1 MERVGRVGDTPTR
14 PTTTA
19 NPASPTRPTSPTDL
33 PRPTGEAYY
42 RLAMILGALTAM
54 GPLAIDMYLPALPAI
69 ARDLNTSAASVQ
81 VSLAVYFIGIAAG
94 QAFYGPLSDRWGRK
108 PALYFGLAVFLTSS
122 IGCAVAADVRALI
135 VFRFLQALGG
145 CAPLVIPR
153 AVVRDYFDQRG
164 SVRMLSV
171 LMLVMGLAPIL
182 APLIG
187 GQLLVN
193 FGWRSVFWVLAAY
206 GTLWLVIVAV
216 FLPESL
222 PVVRRRRQ
230 RLGDVLAI
238 YGRLLR
244 DRAYIGYVV
253 SGGLIFSGLL
263 AYIAGSPFVFIELFE
278 VPPER
283 YGLFFGA
290 NAIGI
295 IGASQINRWL
305 ASRYDARRIVS
316 AVLPV
321 AMAAGFVLLVDAYT
335 GFGGFA
341 GILLP
346 LFFFIACHGFVMPN
360 TTALA
365 MAPHGS
371 VAGSASALL
380 GTLQFVLGAT
390 AGALVGVL
398 GNGTA
403 VPLAAVIAG
412 CGVAAFATYQ
422 TLPRPGRPGPTGE
435 GD

>member
-1 MERVGRVGDTPTR
+1 MGDIPTR
-14 PTTTA
+14 PVT
-19 NPASPTRPTSPTDL
+19 PASPLSPPSPSGVT
-33 PRPTGEAYY
+33 RPTGEAYY

-69 ARDLNTSAASVQ
+69 ARDLNTSAAAVQ

-108 PALYFGLAVFLTSS
+108 PALYFGLAVFLCSS
-122 IGCAVAADVRALI
+122 IGCALAADVRALI

-182 APLIG
+182 APLVG

-206 GTLWLVIVAV
+206 GTLWLAIVAV

-222 PVVRRRRQ
+222 PLVRRRRQ
-230 RLGDVLAI
+230 RLGDVLAV

-244 DRAYIGYVV
+244 DRAYVGYVL
-253 SGGLIFSGLL
+253 SGGLIFAGLL

-283 YGLFFGA
+283 YGLFFGT

-295 IGASQINRWL
+295 IGASQFNRWL
-305 ASRYDARRIVS
+305 AIRYDARRIVS
-316 AVLPV
+316 VVLPV
-321 AMAAGFVLLVDAYT
+321 AMTAGFVLLLDAST

-390 AGALVGVL
+390 AGTLVGVM

-412 CGVAAFATYQ
+412 CGAGAFATYQ
-422 TLPRPGRPGPTGE
+422 TLPRLGRPGPAGE

>member
-1 MERVGRVGDTPTR
+1 
-14 PTTTA
+14 
-19 NPASPTRPTSPTDL
+19 
-33 PRPTGEAYY
+33 
-42 RLAMILGALTAM
+42 MILGALTAM

-81 VSLAVYFIGIAAG
+81 VSLAVYFIGIAVG

-108 PALYFGLAVFLTSS
+108 PVLYFGLAVFVASS
-122 IGCAVAADVRALI
+122 AGCALAADVRALLA
-135 VFRFLQALGG
+135 FRFVQALGG

-193 FGWRSVFWVLAAY
+193 FGWRSVFWLLAAY
-206 GTLWLVIVAV
+206 GTGWLVIVIF

-222 PVVRRRRQ
+222 PVDGRRRQ
-230 RLGDVLAI
+230 RLAEVLSV
-238 YGRLLR
+238 YGRFLR
-244 DRAYIGYVV
+244 DRHYMGYVL

-263 AYIAGSPFVFIELFE
+263 AYIAGSPFVFIELFG
-278 VPPER
+278 VPPEQF
-283 YGLFFGA
+283 GLFFGT

-295 IGASQINRWL
+295 ITASQVNRWL
-305 ASRYDARRIVS
+305 ANRVDARRIVGV
-316 AVLPV
+316 VLSV
-321 AMAAGFVLLVDAYT
+321 AMTAGFVLLLDAYT

-341 GILLP
+341 GILVP

-365 MAPHGS
+365 MAPHGQ

-380 GTLQFVLGAT
+380 GTVQFVLGAT
-390 AGALVGVL
+390 AGAMVGLL

-403 VPLAAVIAG
+403 VPLAAVIAA
-412 CGVAAFATYQ
+412 CGAAAFALYQ
-422 TLPRPGRPGPTGE
+422 ILPR
-435 GD
+435 